1 MLVMVTGCEY
11 KQGQRKK
18 YHFNNGA
25 SAIEDAAKNLTFYN
39 ELGAQIRHKAQH
51 KALREAIVNHNNR
64 WKTLYPTAGKA
75 L

>member
-39 ELGAQIRHKAQH
+39 ELGAQIRHKTQ
-51 KALREAIVNHNNR
+51 KLALDAAIKIHNKR
-64 WKTLYPTAGKA
+64 WETIKRG
-75 L
+75 